1 MRPTAPLLSLEVSLD
16 GGYVQV
22 QVMLSSAAVR
32 IQFSLFLVCL
42 FVGFFPQV
50 ELMKRPGNIAVVGQ
64 S

>member
-1 MRPTAPLLSLEVSLD
+1 MRPTAPLQSLEVSLD

-32 IQFSLFLVCL
+32 IQFSLF
-42 FVGFFPQV
+42 FFFPQV
-50 ELMKRPGNIAVVGQ
+50 ELMKRPGNITTVGL